1 MQHSPA
7 ADNDFQHDQRDLLD
21 RKSVA
26 AAVHGNTLGGIVQLQ
41 NHKKRQQGQRHRHND
56 AGAYAVSI
64 ARQGAVPVS
73 QTAEQTGI
81 LPHRV
86 DRGRDC
92 RQLAAYRIFKNSAL
106 PLTQP
111 SACRN
116 KRPRQ

>member
-1 MQHSPA
+1 MKHSPA
-7 ADNDFQHDQRDLLD
+7 TDNDFHHHQRDLLD
-21 RKSVA
+21 GKRVA

-73 QTAEQTGI
+73 QAAEQTGI

-86 DRGRDC
+86 DRGRNAL
-92 RQLAAYRIFKNSAL
+92 QLAAYCIFKNSAAL
-106 PLTQP
+106 LYPTVSVP
-111 SACRN
+111 
-116 KRPRQ
+116 K